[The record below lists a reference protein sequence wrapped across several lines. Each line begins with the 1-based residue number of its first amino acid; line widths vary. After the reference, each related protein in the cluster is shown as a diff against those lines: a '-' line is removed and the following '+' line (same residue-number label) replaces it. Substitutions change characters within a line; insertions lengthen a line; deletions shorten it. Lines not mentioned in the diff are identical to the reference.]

1 MKFGMAMGIG
11 HTSYL
16 HIVRGILLSNYTCD
30 DIVKLEV
37 YPANVSVK
45 NLYLGN
51 NFFITA
57 TFALVVVVVVVVV
70 VVIVVVVVVV
80 VVVVLWW

>member
-1 MKFGMAMGIG
+1 
-11 HTSYL
+11 
-16 HIVRGILLSNYTCD
+16 VCGILLNNYTCG

-37 YPANVSVK
+37 YPANVSVQ

-57 TFALVVVVVVVVV
+57 TFA
-70 VVIVVVVVVV
+70 
-80 VVVVLWW
+80 VVVVLLVAVVVVLAVLW